1 MCLRCSSTSN
11 LRCGCVTRTLNGCVK
26 KHRKAI
32 TKELRI
38 SHGTLAKWMSRNAPI
53 DPNEEDLAKSIRYD
67 EQHMDPAGL
76 PALVDAIRHL
86 HGADATWI
94 ESVTIC
100 ETFNQATVWEG
111 EVQVF
116 DLRGHPTAKR
126 AYAWSHA
133 TEGTKRRFYAVLH
146 EGPVDSPVK
155 AVRAS
160 IVADVKSKKQQ

>member
-1 MCLRCSSTSN
+1 
-11 LRCGCVTRTLNGCVK
+11 
-26 KHRKAI
+26 
-32 TKELRI
+32 
-38 SHGTLAKWMSRNAPI
+38 
-53 DPNEEDLAKSIRYD
+53 
-67 EQHMDPAGL
+67 MDPAGL
-76 PALVDAIRHL
+76 PALQEAIRHL
-86 HGADATWI
+86 HGAEAVFV
-94 ESVTIC
+94 ESVPLR
-100 ETFNQATVWEG
+100 EVFGSKTVWEG

-160 IVADVKSKKQQ
+160 IVADSRKL